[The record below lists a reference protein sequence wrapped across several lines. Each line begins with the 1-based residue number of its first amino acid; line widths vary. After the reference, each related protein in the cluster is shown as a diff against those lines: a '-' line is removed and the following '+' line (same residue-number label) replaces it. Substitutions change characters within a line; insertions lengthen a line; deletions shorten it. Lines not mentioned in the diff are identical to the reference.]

1 MAMSGIVRVGRSDT
15 QCSPTAVAGAGAW
28 VLSLAARVSWASL
41 SGARVALS
49 ASAILRVFRSC
60 SLACPGSLGGCKIMK
75 DAGCCL
81 FYLHVEGQP
90 DVQALAG
97 TQRHVGGVT
106 EQRAEMKRK
115 QASK

>member
-1 MAMSGIVRVGRSDT
+1 
-15 QCSPTAVAGAGAW
+15 
-28 VLSLAARVSWASL
+28 
-41 SGARVALS
+41 
-49 ASAILRVFRSC
+49 
-60 SLACPGSLGGCKIMK
+60 MK